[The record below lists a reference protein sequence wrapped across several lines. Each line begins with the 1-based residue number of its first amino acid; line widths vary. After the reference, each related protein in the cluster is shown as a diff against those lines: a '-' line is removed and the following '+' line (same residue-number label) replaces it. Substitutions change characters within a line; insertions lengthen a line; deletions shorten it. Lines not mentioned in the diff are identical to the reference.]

1 VRSGVIAFGAVA
13 GLGAANGGFFPSS
26 WGPAVVLLAWAALVA
41 LLVARPATFPVRGT
55 VYFGLACAVAGWT
68 ALGAAWTTST
78 TSTILEAERALVVVA
93 ALAAILVSL
102 DRRWTLRGVVAAVA
116 LLSVWNLLSRHG
128 SHLSGANAAPVG
140 YANALG
146 ALAAVAILLAL
157 RERIT
162 WPALVVLV
170 PELAVSGSRGGLVA
184 LALGL
189 LIGLVRRPVLVVPAA
204 ALVLAL
210 GWVTQ
215 GPRHEYYRVAVDE
228 IRAAPVIGTGAGTW
242 DEWWLQHRPTPNS
255 ALDAHSVYLET
266 FGEEGL
272 AGLALLCALLAVPLA
287 GRPRDRLALAAY
299 AAFVIHAAV
308 DWDREMPA
316 LWVAGLVVGGALL
329 PAERVQLGA
338 RRTWSFA
345 VALLALGALGALSGV
360 AQISLSRAQDAA
372 RVHDLART
380 RTLTRRAARFEPWSS
395 RPLLVLGEAQADAG
409 DRTAASATFRK
420 ALAKDPASWQLWH
433 DLAEASGSRRAGDE
447 ARRLNPLGG

>member
-116 LLSVWNLLSRHG
+116 LLSAWNLLSRHG

-242 DEWWLQHRPTPNS
+242 DEWWLRHRPTPNS

-287 GRPRDRLALAAY
+287 GRGRSRSRCSRSVRSAPSPASPRSRSRARRTLRACTTSRGPGPSPVAL
-299 AAFVIHAAV
+299 
-308 DWDREMPA
+308 RGSSPGRRGPCSCLERPRQMPA
-316 LWVAGLVVGGALL
+316 TAPPRARRSGRRSPRIRRAGSCGTTWPRQAVA
-329 PAERVQLGA
+329 AERVT
-338 RRTWSFA
+338 RRDASTRSA
-345 VALLALGALGALSGV
+345 A
-360 AQISLSRAQDAA
+360 DAA
-372 RVHDLART
+372 LRD
-380 RTLTRRAARFEPWSS
+380 
-395 RPLLVLGEAQADAG
+395 AQADE
-409 DRTAASATFRK
+409 
-420 ALAKDPASWQLWH
+420 P
-433 DLAEASGSRRAGDE
+433 
-447 ARRLNPLGG
+447 ARRDA